1 LLDEVF
7 ALSRQH
13 QNRKFF
19 PPRAGHHPTLADE
32 LLGLQGDKVLPQSAG
47 LPGVAI
53 SSEIRNRNGAEFS
66 HFGYQLPR
74 C

>member
-13 QNRKFF
+13 KNRKFF
-19 PPRAGHHPTLADE
+19 PPLAGHHPTLADE
-32 LLGLQGDKVLPQSAG
+32 VLGLQGDKVLPQS
-47 LPGVAI
+47 LRLLGVAI
-53 SSEIRNRNGAEFS
+53 SSEIRNRNGAEFPN
-66 HFGYQLPR
+66 FGYQLPR